1 MRELERLFNPRTVA
15 VVGATPKEGKVG
27 NTLLRN
33 LMLFEGEVY
42 AVNPKYE
49 RVLGVRCFHSLRE
62 IPADVD
68 LAVVAVPAHAVLGVL
83 EECASLNIQNVVVI
97 SAGFKEA
104 GKEGAALEAELV
116 RICRRNGINLVGPN
130 CLGVISTHA
139 RLNATFSKRMPPA
152 GNIALLSQSGAL
164 ILAVLDWAVQQHIG
178 FSKVVS
184 LGNKAVLDESDFL
197 EFLASDAET
206 DVVALYL
213 ESVED
218 GRRFMRIAEEIE
230 KPVVVLK
237 SGKTSAGARA
247 ASSHTGALA
256 GSTEVFNAAMRQC
269 GVATADSLE
278 ELFDY
283 ASTLSLLRGRLIRN
297 IAIVTNSG
305 GPGVLAADAV
315 ETFNLSLAN
324 FSRETLKKLRDA
336 LPEEANIYN
345 PVDILGDADALRL
358 EKALEIVA
366 SDENVDAVLVI
377 LTPTAPMDFE
387 KASDVLLKVN
397 SACKVACFIGG
408 ESVKDAVARLRHA
421 GIPNFFDPFRAVR
434 AISVAKCRFRKK
446 KRKEYRRF
454 SVNREE
460 VRRFIEHLREI
471 RFEGVVGVEGF
482 PLLEAYGIPVAP
494 SGVARTSAEAVETA
508 RSIGFPVAMKILSP
522 EIVHKSDVGCVKL
535 NLRSEEEVEKAFHEI
550 ISRAEKY
557 TTKIG
562 GVLVQKM
569 FSGGREVIV
578 GMKRDM
584 QFGPV
589 VMFGLGGIF
598 VEVFRDVS
606 FRIAPISVEDAFE
619 MLAETKSFSILKGA
633 RGEEPSDIEAI
644 AEVLMR
650 ISQLCTDFPE
660 ITEID
665 INPLKV
671 FERGCV
677 ALDFRMVVKL

>member
-33 LMLFEGEVY
+33 LLRFEGEVF

-49 RVLGVRCFHSLRE
+49 RVLGVRCFPSLRE

-68 LAVVAVPAHAVLGVL
+68 LVVVAVPAHAVLGVL

-139 RLNATFSKRMPPA
+139 RLNATFSKIMPPA

-237 SGKTSAGARA
+237 SGKTGAGARA

-283 ASTLSLLRGRLIRN
+283 ASTLSLLRGRLIQN

-387 KASDVLLKVN
+387 RASDVLLKN

-408 ESVKDAVARLRHA
+408 ESVKDAIARLRQA

-446 KRKEYRRF
+446 KRKEFRRF
-454 SVNREE
+454 SVNREV

-598 VEVFRDVS
+598 VEVFKDVS

-671 FERGCV
+671 FECGCV
-677 ALDFRMVVKL
+677 ALDFRMVVRL